1 MIILENVDTKE
12 ELIKEFYTWLF
23 DDKLIVDKSVELQK
37 ELDISL
43 VQSHSDPYIYYPKQ
57 IANFFNT
64 SPMKRLSRISQLG
77 LANNIYP
84 NTYHSR
90 LEHSK
95 GVYNRKLEEFLYN
108 FQNENWRNTIEKKN
122 QKIYLLAD
130 LIKMAGHDIGHL
142 PLSHLME
149 IELFSY
155 RGAHEDLGKRIMLE
169 NPEIQFI
176 LKQISPILPEILN
189 KLYENNIMNFKEHDE
204 SNYDVDR
211 LDYVCRDYFYIG
223 TPINLPHTNYKTV
236 QVQLDYDGKPKVS
249 NLKDILTSTSSGSFI
264 DVYDKNSLNIIETL
278 LEKRLYGYETIY
290 TSSLVAAHEKIINA
304 FFESFIKNK
313 NYKNYNLGIA
323 LDNFKN
329 KNIPDVNLNDLLKL
343 DDITLYS
350 EILDIAESYP
360 DANIRALATMAI
372 PYMESFL
379 NLIYSHLQIK
389 NKNTENLSVNDIDFL
404 KKIKKLIKSD
414 TELANALKDKN
425 YRNKNILFF
434 DNRIYNYI
442 ESLPEDIQKRLN
454 GLLIN
459 HTIHKKAYNINEP
472 IYIYDSIGK
481 MYELSNHPD
490 RKYDWTNRS
499 IDLQSC
505 FTYIPYLKF
514 HNIPDDIIM
523 ELSNYK
529 LEPALFNENNYSPQY
544 NMQPLRV
551 GHSYEQYFSHLNVD
565 DQR

>member
-1 MIILENVDTKE
+1 MIILENIDTKE

-57 IANFFNT
+57 ISNFFNT
-64 SPMKRLSRISQLG
+64 SLMKRLSRISQLG
-77 LANNIYP
+77 LANNIYT
-84 NTYHSR
+84 NAYHSR

-108 FQNENWRNTIEKKN
+108 FQNKDWRNIIEEKN

-169 NPEIQFI
+169 NPEIQFV
-176 LKQISPILPEILN
+176 LKQISPKLPEILN
-189 KLYENNIMNFKEHDE
+189 NLYENNVMNFKEHDE

-211 LDYVCRDYFYIG
+211 LDYVCRDHFYIG
-223 TPINLPHTNYKTV
+223 TPINLPHTNYETV

-249 NLKDILTSTSSGSFI
+249 NLKNILTSTSSGSFI
-264 DVYDKNSLNIIETL
+264 DVYDNNSLNVIETL

-290 TSSLVAAHEKIINA
+290 TSSLVAAHEKVINA
-304 FFESFIKNK
+304 FFDSFIKTN
-313 NYKNYNLGIA
+313 NYKDYNLGIA
-323 LDNFKN
+323 LDHFKN
-329 KNIPDVNLNDLLKL
+329 KNIHDINLNKLLKL

-350 EILDIAESYP
+350 EILDIAETYP

-372 PYMESFL
+372 PHMEAFL

-389 NKNTENLSVNDIDFL
+389 NKDTEHLSVNDINFL

-414 TELANALKDKN
+414 TELADALKDKN
-425 YRNKNILFF
+425 YKNKNILFF
-434 DNRIYNYI
+434 NNQIYDYI
-442 ESLPEDIQKRLN
+442 ESLPKDIQEKLDS
-454 GLLIN
+454 LLIN

-481 MYELSNHPD
+481 IYELSNHPD
-490 RKYDWTNRS
+490 RKYDWLNRTTN
-499 IDLQSC
+499 LESC

-514 HNIPDDIIM
+514 HNIPEDIIM
-523 ELSNYK
+523 DLYNYK
-529 LEPALFNENNYSPQY
+529 LESTLFNENSYSRQY

-551 GHSYEQYFSHLNVD
+551 EHSCEQYFSRLNFD
-565 DQR
+565 DPR